1 MNAPSNAI
9 VWLLVWVG
17 GAVLASANT
26 VGEAYRK
33 VVTGVVEAHS
43 MMSEKLSVTA
53 EFINS
58 GDLLSTA
65 RSSVTNIRETYG
77 YQMDILIGAVFGLVL
92 MLLLFTSFSRSKKL
106 SKELVANKNARE
118 DLGEEDY
125 YYENLEGSDG
135 VPELD
140 PAEAVGDPNARFV
153 TNTVPA
159 EAWRQDSQKNTTAA
173 VTELMRDEAYINW
186 IKKEGLTVAV
196 SLILSG
202 GSPAVDRLIEVE

>member
-140 PAEAVGDPNARFV
+140 PAEAVGDPSEYACASMQWWVGLNSIRGY
-153 TNTVPA
+153 
-159 EAWRQDSQKNTTAA
+159 WRGN
-173 VTELMRDEAYINW
+173 
-186 IKKEGLTVAV
+186 
-196 SLILSG
+196 
-202 GSPAVDRLIEVE
+202 